1 MTVDSDLCRSTGVPL
16 KIPPLL
22 GVQRIFSK
30 SCLLSHHPELAPPG
44 LPDHPGG
51 PGGFFMIY
59 QYPNHP
65 AVALTGLLELRLEFN
80 SQNCVCRTFIL
91 FCELNSSLGSSSLAS
106 ATAGWFG
113 YY

>member
-1 MTVDSDLCRSTGVPL
+1 MLSMTVASDLCRSAGAPL
-16 KIPPLL
+16 KIPPIL
-22 GVQRIFSK
+22 GVQRIPSK

-65 AVALTGLLELRLEFN
+65 ALALTGLLELRLG
-80 SQNCVCRTFIL
+80 V
-91 FCELNSSLGSSSLAS
+91 
-106 ATAGWFG
+106 
-113 YY
+113 

>member
-1 MTVDSDLCRSTGVPL
+1 MLSMTVASDLCRSAGAPL
-16 KIPPLL
+16 KIPPIS
-22 GVQRIFSK
+22 GVQRISSK

-80 SQNCVCRTFIL
+80 AFVGHL
-91 FCELNSSLGSSSLAS
+91 FCFAN
-106 ATAGWFG
+106 
-113 YY
+113 

>member
-1 MTVDSDLCRSTGVPL
+1 MFSMIVASALCRSAGAPL
-16 KIPPLL
+16 KIPPIL

-65 AVALTGLLELRLEFN
+65 ALALTGLLVLELRLKFN
-80 SQNCVCRTFIL
+80 SQNKINVR
-91 FCELNSSLGSSSLAS
+91 
-106 ATAGWFG
+106 
-113 YY
+113 

>member
-1 MTVDSDLCRSTGVPL
+1 MLSMTVASDLCRSAGAPL
-16 KIPPLL
+16 KIPPIL

-65 AVALTGLLELRLEFN
+65 ALALTGLLELRLEFN
-80 SQNCVCRTFIL
+80 SQIKINVR
-91 FCELNSSLGSSSLAS
+91 
-106 ATAGWFG
+106 
-113 YY
+113 

>member
-1 MTVDSDLCRSTGVPL
+1 MLSMILASDLCRSAGAPL
-16 KIPPLL
+16 KIPPIL

-30 SCLLSHHPELAPPG
+30 SCLLSHHPEIAPPG

-65 AVALTGLLELRLEFN
+65 AVALTGLLELRLG
-80 SQNCVCRTFIL
+80 V
-91 FCELNSSLGSSSLAS
+91 
-106 ATAGWFG
+106 
-113 YY
+113 

>member
-1 MTVDSDLCRSTGVPL
+1 MLSMTVASDLCRSAGAPL
-16 KIPPLL
+16 KIPPIL

-30 SCLLSHHPELAPPG
+30 SCLLNHHPELAPPG

-65 AVALTGLLELRLEFN
+65 AVALTGLGRHTPN
-80 SQNCVCRTFIL
+80 VNQSQCESV
-91 FCELNSSLGSSSLAS
+91 ELNVILSS
-106 ATAGWFG
+106 F
-113 YY
+113 YF